1 MTGYFMGILNWIYSW
16 VGNYGWAVVV
26 FTALVRLVLLP
37 LDIKSKK
44 GMRAQQKIQP
54 KLQALQKKYANDKEK
69 LNQKTMELYKK
80 EHVSMLSGC
89 LPMLISLPILWIMF
103 SAMRTVGD
111 ERMIQMI
118 LDMKNGIE
126 PNLQS
131 WFWIKNVFQPDSFTA
146 TILHPVGDALQM
158 IRPVGYS
165 TILTEENIA
174 MAREF
179 LSSAEYNAMAV
190 KYMPAEAFR
199 YVSLNLLLFRPSFF
213 MPTSFANLWKYAN
226 GLFILPLL
234 AGGSQLLMT
243 KIMNGKQ
250 TPEQKA
256 AAEAAK
262 TDQSNP
268 MNSPIM
274 KWLFPIFSVF
284 ICATSNAAFSIYWMA
299 ANVIQIVQQMA
310 VNAYFDNLD
319 KKEAAAKA
327 ALSIDD

>member
-1 MTGYFMGILNWIYSW
+1 
-16 VGNYGWAVVV
+16 
-26 FTALVRLVLLP
+26 
-37 LDIKSKK
+37 
-44 GMRAQQKIQP
+44 MRAQQKIQP

-89 LPMLISLPILWIMF
+89 LPMLLSLPILWIMF

-126 PNLQS
+126 PTLQS
-131 WFWIKNVFQPDSFTA
+131 WFWIKNVFRPDSFTA
-146 TILHPVGDALQM
+146 TILHPVGDALQT
-158 IRPVGYS
+158 IRAVKYS
-165 TILTEENIA
+165 NILTEENIA
-174 MAREF
+174 AAREF

-190 KYMPAEAFR
+190 KYMPASAFQH
-199 YVSLNLLLFRPSFF
+199 VSLNLLLFRPSFF
-213 MPTSFANLWKYAN
+213 LPTSFANLMTYAN

-243 KIMNGKQ
+243 KIMNGTQ

-256 AAEAAK
+256 AAAAN
-262 TDQSNP
+262 TDRSNP
-268 MNSPIM
+268 MNSPVM
-274 KWLFPIFSVF
+274 KWFFPIFSVF

-299 ANVIQIVQQMA
+299 ANVIQIVQQLA